1 MKKESKKSGRS
12 VFIETYGCQMNKA
25 DSEIITGLL
34 VTEGY
39 QMTECQEEA
48 DVVLINTCS
57 VRNHAEQ
64 RALGRINVLAKWKK
78 EGPDRK
84 LGIIG
89 CMAQRMGEVLLSE
102 KPFIDFVIGP
112 DEYRKLPHI
121 IDNGQYESPVF
132 TQFNDDE
139 TYNNIQRV
147 RQSGITGWVTITRGC
162 NNYCSYCIVPYTRGR
177 ERSRLAEDILLEIAE
192 MSERG
197 ILEVILLGQ
206 NVNAYDDGR
215 NRFSDLLRMCGQVQK
230 ILRFRFM
237 TSHPK
242 DLTDDILDTIATEKN
257 ICPHIHLP
265 VQSGSNRI
273 LELMN
278 RQYTHEQYLKLIGEA
293 RNRIPGVAI
302 TSDILV
308 GFPGETE
315 TDFKATVTLME
326 EVRFDEAFTYRYS
339 PRQETRAAQMADHLT
354 EEERLDR
361 LDKII
366 QLQRRITLQKKREM
380 IGQCVEVL
388 PEALSKQSPDEWM
401 GRTPTNHVVIFPKKN
416 ISLGQPVKVLIE
428 ACKGSTLRG
437 IVNHN

>member
-1 MKKESKKSGRS
+1 MKKESKKNGHS

-39 QMTECQEEA
+39 HITECQEEA

-78 EGPDRK
+78 EAPDRK
-84 LGIIG
+84 LGVIG
-89 CMAQRMGEVLLSE
+89 CMAQRMGEALLSE

-112 DEYRKLPHI
+112 DEYRKLPHL
-121 IDNGQYESPVF
+121 IDNGQYEFRVF
-132 TQFNDDE
+132 TKFHTKE
-139 TYNNIQRV
+139 TYNNIQRG

-177 ERSRLAEDILLEIAE
+177 ERSRRAEEILLEIAE
-192 MSERG
+192 MSEQG
-197 ILEVILLGQ
+197 IMEVILLGQ
-206 NVNAYDDGR
+206 NVNSYEDGR

-230 ILRFRFM
+230 ILRIRFM

-242 DLTDDILDTIATEKN
+242 DLSDDILDTIATEKN

-278 RQYTHEQYLKLIGEA
+278 RKYTREQYLGLIEKA

-315 TDFKATVTLME
+315 TDFKATYTLME

-339 PRQETRAAQMADHLT
+339 PRQETRAAQMEDHLT
-354 EEERLDR
+354 EEMRLDR

-388 PEALSKQSPDEWM
+388 PEVLSKQSPDEWM

-416 ISLGQPVKVLIE
+416 ISLGQPVTVLIE
-428 ACKGSTLRG
+428 TCKGSTLRG
-437 IVNHN
+437 IVDLN